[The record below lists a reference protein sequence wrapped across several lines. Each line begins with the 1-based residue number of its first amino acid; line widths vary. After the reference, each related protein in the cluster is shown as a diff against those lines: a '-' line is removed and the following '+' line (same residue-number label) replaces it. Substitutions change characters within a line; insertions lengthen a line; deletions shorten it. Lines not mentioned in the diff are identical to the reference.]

1 MSKFFI
7 TGGAGYVGA
16 ILVGDLL
23 EQGHKVTVLDN
34 FAYRQNSLANHFINP
49 NLEVHV
55 GDCRDADLIRKI
67 SADAEWI
74 IPLAAIVGAPACRK
88 DPIAARSINIDAQ
101 LALFNISS
109 SDQKIIMP
117 TTNSAYGTTKPGT
130 WSTEESIL
138 NPISEYAQH
147 KVEVEKALMVRGN
160 STSFRLATVFG
171 MSPRMRLD
179 LLVNDLVYR
188 AINDRSVVLFEGDF
202 VRNFIHVKDVSSA
215 IRHAVENWDDMR
227 NEIYNVGLTSANL
240 SKREL
245 CLQIGKMVPNFK
257 FVESDV
263 GMDPDQRNYQVS
275 NEKIESTGW
284 KPSITLEVGINEL
297 IKGLRTLNNRVY
309 GNV

>member
-1 MSKFFI
+1 M
-7 TGGAGYVGA
+7 
-16 ILVGDLL
+16 
-23 EQGHKVTVLDN
+23 
-34 FAYRQNSLANHFINP
+34 
-49 NLEVHV
+49 
-55 GDCRDADLIRKI
+55 
-67 SADAEWI
+67 
-74 IPLAAIVGAPACRK
+74 
-88 DPIAARSINIDAQ
+88 
-101 LALFNISS
+101 
-109 SDQKIIMP
+109 
-117 TTNSAYGTTKPGT
+117 
-130 WSTEESIL
+130 
-138 NPISEYAQH
+138 
-147 KVEVEKALMVRGN
+147 
-160 STSFRLATVFG
+160 
-171 MSPRMRLD
+171 
-179 LLVNDLVYR
+179 
-188 AINDRSVVLFEGDF
+188 LFEGDF
-202 VRNFIHVKDVSSA
+202 VRNFIHVKDVISA